1 MDMPGAPTAGE
12 DARITHPGDG
22 THDRVFIIR
31 TLWSH
36 GCLLSAGFQSK
47 RRNRCAAVR
56 AAQTKVGKLP
66 PTALPLPPERRL
78 GYPDPET
85 LDSEAFLT
93 RK

>member
-1 MDMPGAPTAGE
+1 MDMLGAPTAGE

-22 THDRVFIIR
+22 THDWVFIIH
-31 TLWSH
+31 TLWSR

-47 RRNRCAAVR
+47 RRNRCCAVR
-56 AAQTKVGKLP
+56 AAQTAPSLP
-66 PTALPLPPERRL
+66 PIRRL

-85 LDSEAFLT
+85 LDPEAFLT